1 MKDVT
6 RPISIDLEDAP
17 DSTRERLRHYLQ
29 CDLLRIEKE
38 IKAHIFGS
46 VGLVND
52 VSKYIIHSG
61 GKRLRPLLTILCA
74 RLCGYR
80 DGNEVPLAVAF
91 EFLHAATLLHDDVI
105 DHAELR
111 RNKPAANTLW
121 GNQAVVL
128 VGDFLYSKSLMI
140 SLQYNNIRLM
150 EVLARASG
158 LMAEGEIM
166 QLLQLG
172 NIDITEE
179 EYFEIIYRKTAVLI
193 SSACQAGAILGEAS
207 PEEEKALK
215 DYGYHLGMAFQ
226 LIDDVL
232 DYTGTRSE
240 LGKPVGKDFEE
251 SKATLP
257 LICAFRNAPDEQKQE
272 VRRVFS
278 NPEGLI
284 DFEWIKNFVHEH
296 GGIEYTMN
304 VAGEHINNAQE
315 CLSTF
320 PPGKVRNIL
329 YDLAEYVIT
338 RRY

>member
-29 CDLLRIEKE
+29 CDLLRIERE

-158 LMAEGEIM
+158 LMAV
-166 QLLQLG
+166 
-172 NIDITEE
+172 
-179 EYFEIIYRKTAVLI
+179 IYRKTAVLI

-257 LICAFRNAPDEQKQE
+257 LIRAFRNAPDEQKQE

-278 NPEGLI
+278 NPEGPI
-284 DFEWIKNFVHEH
+284 DFEWIKNFVHEY
-296 GGIEYTMN
+296 GGIEHTMN